1 MSEAQASTASRLVIH
16 GASYAGS
23 WGTPPLPGYQVVN
36 RGVGGEPTA
45 GMRARFQKDVVAAQP
60 KAVLIWGHINN
71 ITQANIVGAPPERI
85 EAVKKAAREDYVAM
99 IQQARA
105 AGIEVMLATEVPMA
119 EPGGLVNGARALL
132 GRLLGKESYASQVNR
147 QVRDLNVWVR
157 QQAAKEGFRLLD
169 FEKVFAPDGGARMS
183 EYATEDLSHITPA
196 GYQAL
201 TKYSV
206 AELSRKR

>member
-1 MSEAQASTASRLVIH
+1 M
-16 GASYAGS
+16 
-23 WGTPPLPGYQVVN
+23 
-36 RGVGGEPTA
+36 
-45 GMRARFQKDVVAAQP
+45 
-60 KAVLIWGHINN
+60 
-71 ITQANIVGAPPERI
+71 
-85 EAVKKAAREDYVAM
+85 
-99 IQQARA
+99 
-105 AGIEVMLATEVPMA
+105 
-119 EPGGLVNGARALL
+119 
-132 GRLLGKESYASQVNR
+132 NR

-183 EYATEDLSHITPA
+183 EYATEDLSHISPA